1 MEVKSLAAQVAR
13 ISGEMESELKIALEA
28 LRDVGRSMVAEVRG
42 SRLVDLALNAI
53 EIMDRNRYERT
64 CDVRW

>member
-1 MEVKSLAAQVAR
+1 
-13 ISGEMESELKIALEA
+13 MESELKIALEA